1 MSYERSVHLAGDM
14 EIWAKAQMST
24 SSNTESDLWKASP
37 KDHVRQTIGR
47 ERQPGAM
54 LQHSRERQPGAMLHH
69 SGGVRRV
76 QLENDAGELYTEQSP
91 GKRSFFDATTVIR
104 DAHGTME
111 RLPTPFESGAKIVG
125 IGVLLQGQRFPGNL
139 PVIISV
145 EKGSGAD
152 LSRSVNVGDQIETI
166 DGQQTRYMENE
177 ALALSLMGPEN
188 SEVMLGLLR
197 GPERSKISAQVRRSA
212 VLHER
217 RGMRMPDSSFGSLD
231 KGLDLTA
238 VLSNMRN
245 SSKPPPD
252 SYPLPTPPP
261 SKTRQQ
267 RDYIES
273 YEFFDSKEIQPL
285 AHMKEVNTPQ
295 PSQPAPVETVKP
307 ADVYVSMPITQQE
320 TLPDTG
326 ISPITHEES
335 LEEPITQEES
345 LPATL
350 GLVLDGV
357 LIDGIVPG
365 SPGTSAPSTML

>member
-1 MSYERSVHLAGDM
+1 MSYERSVDLAGDM

-24 SSNTESDLWKASP
+24 SSNTESDLWKAP

-54 LQHSRERQPGAMLHH
+54 LQHSRERQPGEMLHH

-125 IGVLLQGQRFPGNL
+125 IGVLFKGQRFPGNL

-252 SYPLPTPPP
+252 NYLLPTPPP

-273 YEFFDSKEIQPL
+273 YECFDSKEIQPL
-285 AHMKEVNTPQ
+285 AHMKEVTTPP
-295 PSQPAPVETVKP
+295 PSQPASVETVKKV
-307 ADVYVSMPITQQE
+307 DVYVSMPITQEE

-326 ISPITHEES
+326 ISPITHES
-335 LEEPITQEES
+335 LEETITQEES

-365 SPGTSAPSTML
+365 SPGPSPPSTIL

>member
-1 MSYERSVHLAGDM
+1 
-14 EIWAKAQMST
+14 
-24 SSNTESDLWKASP
+24 
-37 KDHVRQTIGR
+37 
-47 ERQPGAM
+47 
-54 LQHSRERQPGAMLHH
+54 
-69 SGGVRRV
+69 
-76 QLENDAGELYTEQSP
+76 
-91 GKRSFFDATTVIR
+91 
-104 DAHGTME
+104 ME

-125 IGVLLQGQRFPGNL
+125 IGVLFQGQRFPGNL

-197 GPERSKISAQVRRSA
+197 GPERSKISAQVMRSA

-252 SYPLPTPPP
+252 NYPLRTPPP
-261 SKTRQQ
+261 SKTRLQ

-273 YEFFDSKEIQPL
+273 YEIQPL
-285 AHMKEVNTPQ
+285 AIMKEVNTPP
-295 PSQPAPVETVKP
+295 PSQPAPVKTVKHV
-307 ADVYVSMPITQQE
+307 DVYVSTPITQEE

-326 ISPITHEES
+326 ISPITHEKS
-335 LEEPITQEES
+335 LEETITQEES
-345 LPATL
+345 LPGTL

-365 SPGTSAPSTML
+365 SPGPSPPSTML

>member
-1 MSYERSVHLAGDM
+1 MNYERSVNLAGDM

-24 SSNTESDLWKASP
+24 SSNTESDLWKAP
-37 KDHVRQTIGR
+37 KDVRQR

-76 QLENDAGELYTEQSP
+76 QLENDAGEMYTEQSP

-111 RLPTPFESGAKIVG
+111 RLPTPFESGARFAG
-125 IGVLLQGQRFPGNL
+125 IGVLFQGQRFPGNL
-139 PVIISV
+139 PLIISV
-145 EKGSGAD
+145 EKGAGAD

-252 SYPLPTPPP
+252 NYPLQTPPP

-273 YEFFDSKEIQPL
+273 YGL
-285 AHMKEVNTPQ
+285 
-295 PSQPAPVETVKP
+295 PSQPAPVETVNP
-307 ADVYVSMPITQQE
+307 VDVYVSMPITQEE
-320 TLPDTG
+320 TLPDSG
-326 ISPITHEES
+326 ISP
-335 LEEPITQEES
+335 EEPIAQEESKQEES

-365 SPGTSAPSTML
+365 SPGPSPL